1 MMELIKENRNR
12 LIQQLTAYRAFNE
25 QELVDQ
31 KRILEV
37 LYHWPN
43 VFLRENLTGHM
54 TASAWVV
61 NERRDRVLMAYH
73 RIYDSWAWLGG
84 HADGETDLLS
94 VALREVREESGV
106 SHVRALSE
114 EPFSLEVLTVE
125 GHEKR
130 GVYVPS
136 HLHFNVTYLLE
147 AEESDPLRNKA
158 DENSAVSWFSL
169 SGAVEASREPWF
181 QERIYKKLNAKLPE
195 K

>member
-114 EPFSLEVLTVE
+114 EPFSLEVLTVD